1 MAGDRDRSEMSR
13 LAREADEAN
22 RQARVWEDEAD
33 GCRRAEANA
42 LSGPEKEKYR
52 KGGETA
58 RRKAADNRRRAQ
70 QALAEL
76 ARLRRGRR

>member
-22 RQARVWEDEAD
+22 RQARVWED